1 MFMILKIAESIQ
13 KKLQC
18 DILEIKPILLSHAY
32 ILKRGVCMI
41 IDEYKSDSTIIRIED
56 RDIGTKEK
64 SKEIIDIL
72 LSLTIKKISEY
83 SGNDL

>member
-1 MFMILKIAESIQ
+1 MI
-13 KKLQC
+13 
-18 DILEIKPILLSHAY
+18 
-32 ILKRGVCMI
+32 V
-41 IDEYKSDSTIIRIED
+41 DEYKSDSTIIRIED
-56 RDIGTKEK
+56 RDIGTKEE

>member
-1 MFMILKIAESIQ
+1 M
-13 KKLQC
+13 
-18 DILEIKPILLSHAY
+18 
-32 ILKRGVCMI
+32 V

-56 RDIGTKEK
+56 RDIVTKEEE
-64 SKEIIDIL
+64 KEIRDIL

>member
-1 MFMILKIAESIQ
+1 
-13 KKLQC
+13 
-18 DILEIKPILLSHAY
+18 
-32 ILKRGVCMI
+32 MI

-83 SGNDL
+83 SENDL